1 MQAPTIR
8 KDIYVTVFFI
18 ASKDKEGFMLEEGL
32 EYGDITDAIFQDEQ
46 VQMHL
51 SGKLILTVANACG
64 WEHQLYDG
72 VSLGQMS
79 LDKLTVNRL
88 HDQDTILVRVK
99 NDRVGGRELLTVLLH
114 EHEKQPV
121 LKSRL
126 KYLCNSYCGYRQVK
140 HDGNDY
146 FRAVY
151 FALFESFIVLDKRHM
166 FSQLQERFH
175 NLLSE
180 VHSENAVPSSKTM
193 YNYDQTMTYLNYV
206 IRVLDEAA
214 GIWPTCPAVCVF
226 SID

>member
-1 MQAPTIR
+1 
-8 KDIYVTVFFI
+8 VFFI
-18 ASKDKEGFMLEEGL
+18 ASKNKESFMLEEGL
-32 EYGDITDAIFQDEQ
+32 EYGDITDAIFQDDQ

-51 SGKLILTVANACG
+51 SGQLLLSVANGLG

-72 VSLGQMS
+72 VTLGQMS

-88 HDQDTILVRVK
+88 HDQDIIIVRVK
-99 NDRVGGRELLTVLLH
+99 NDRVGGRELLVVMLH

-126 KYLCNSYCGYRQVK
+126 KYLCNSYCGYRLIK

-151 FALFESFIVLDKRHM
+151 FALFESFIVMGKRHM

-180 VHSENAVPSSKTM
+180 MHSENAVPSNKTL
-193 YNYDQTMTYLNYV
+193 YSFDETMTYLNYV
-206 IRVLDEAA
+206 IKILDEAA
-214 GIWPTCPAVCVF
+214 GT
-226 SID
+226 